1 MHIEL
6 WKRLLIWGIVALGFA
21 LAMPNLFYGRVERH
35 NDAVTAIERQGDV
48 ATPEQEAQK
57 AEWPSWLPSDIVN
70 LGLDLRG
77 GAHLL
82 AEVQVEVTKFLAEV
96 DEAVAELTQRYQGG
110 GLRAALVASI
120 EAAAA

>member
-35 NDAVTAIERQGDV
+35 NDAVTAIERQGGV
-48 ATPEQEAQK
+48 ATPEQEAEK

-77 GAHLL
+77 GAPLL
-82 AEVQVEVTKFLAEV
+82 AVVQVEGV
-96 DEAVAELTQRYQGG
+96 
-110 GLRAALVASI
+110 
-120 EAAAA
+120 